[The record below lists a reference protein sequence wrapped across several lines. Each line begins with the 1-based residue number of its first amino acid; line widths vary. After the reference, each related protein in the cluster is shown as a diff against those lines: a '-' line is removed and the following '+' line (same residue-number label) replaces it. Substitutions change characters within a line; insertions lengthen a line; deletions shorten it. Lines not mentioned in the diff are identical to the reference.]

1 MENVSSVSQTEEV
14 NKNSWRDDVVEGKKS
29 RIGGTR
35 KLF

>member
-14 NKNSWRDDVVEGKKS
+14 NKNSWRDDAVEEKKS
-29 RIGGTR
+29 RTGGTR